1 MKKAWAAAAI
11 LFLWTAS
18 FALEIKAFGPGTR
31 TKFRKPLFRIAPYA
45 LVEGGLPDFL
55 KQTGLAFFSSTR
67 TARFNLIEN
76 QRRIDFT
83 SFAGGGVQLGA
94 AGRLAVFME
103 VRYFTG
109 LVNLARAG
117 LSHLVFSNLKAHP
130 MGLQAGFT
138 YRLSANER

>member
-1 MKKAWAAAAI
+1 MKKAWIATAI
-11 LFLWTAS
+11 LLFWTTS
-18 FALEIKAFGPGTR
+18 FALEIKVFVPGGR
-31 TKFRKPLFRIAPYA
+31 TKFRKPLFGVVPSA

-67 TARFNLIEN
+67 TARLNFPED
-76 QRRIDFT
+76 QKRIDFT
-83 SFAGGGVQLGA
+83 SFTGGGVQLGA
-94 AGRLAVFME
+94 DGRLAVFME

-109 LVNLARAG
+109 LIKLARAG

-130 MGLQAGFT
+130 LGLQAGFT